1 MKYFPA
7 LICLVFLFAATSV
20 MAQEQ
25 AADPIEFPPDTSAT
39 PESVPAAQPEQE
51 TGEAQSRYLVNRI
64 VAIVNDDVIL
74 YTELEDAIAEVV
86 AQLREKGTPIPE
98 QAVLTKQVLER
109 LVLDKLQLQ
118 IAKQNGITIDDNTL
132 NSEIRDLAQQSGV
145 TLTQFRDVLE
155 RDGYSYP
162 KFREDLREQLAI
174 RQVRRQMVASRITVN
189 DQEVQNLLATL
200 KATGQGDVQYHLAH
214 ILIAIP
220 EAASPDD
227 ISTARQRAE
236 TVLQRLRSGANFEET
251 AIAVSDGQQALEGGD
266 LGWRSL
272 GQIPSLFVDPIREM
286 SKGDISDLIR
296 SSSGFHII
304 KLLDKRGE
312 ERHMVE
318 QTRARHI
325 LLKTDELNSD
335 EAVKLR
341 LKQLE
346 IRLRSGEDFATL
358 AQANSQDTLSAAKG
372 GDLGW
377 LSHGDTVPAFEDA
390 MNKLAPGE
398 ISGPVKTQFGWHL
411 IQVTERRKHDS
422 TVEYEHSR
430 AKQLIQS
437 RKYDEELFLW
447 LRRLRDESYVEYRLD
462 EP

>member
-7 LICLVFLFAATSV
+7 LICLVFLFTATSV
-20 MAQEQ
+20 MAQEKV
-25 AADPIEFPPDTSAT
+25 ADPIEFPPDTNAT
-39 PESVPAAQPEQE
+39 PEPVPAAQPEQQ
-51 TGEAQSRYLVNRI
+51 TGEVQPHYLVNRI
-64 VAIVNDDVIL
+64 VAVVNDDVIL

-86 AQLREKGTPIPE
+86 AQLREKGTPMPE

-118 IAKQNGITIDDNTL
+118 IAEQNGITIDDNTL
-132 NSEIRDLAQQSGV
+132 NSEIRDLAKQSGV
-145 TLTQFRDVLE
+145 TLTQFHDVLE

-162 KFREDLREQLAI
+162 KFREDLRKQLAI

-189 DQEVQNLLATL
+189 DQEIQNLLATL
-200 KATGQGDVQYHLAH
+200 KASGQGDVQYHLAH

-227 ISTARQRAE
+227 ISAASQRAE
-236 TVLQRLRSGANFEET
+236 MVLQRLRSGANFEET

-272 GQIPSLFVDPIREM
+272 GQIPSLFVDPVREM
-286 SKGDISDLIR
+286 SQGDISDLIR

-341 LKQLE
+341 LEQLE
-346 IRLRSGEDFATL
+346 IRLRNGEDFATL
-358 AQANSQDTLSAAKG
+358 AQANSQDTLSASKG
-372 GDLGW
+372 GTSAG
-377 LSHGDTVPAFEDA
+377 SA
-390 MNKLAPGE
+390 MA
-398 ISGPVKTQFGWHL
+398 IRY
-411 IQVTERRKHDS
+411 RR
-422 TVEYEHSR
+422 SR
-430 AKQLIQS
+430 M
-437 RKYDEELFLW
+437 
-447 LRRLRDESYVEYRLD
+447 
-462 EP
+462 P